1 MNFGKNA
8 ITRALKAGASRGEKY
23 SNFLVLAFARALFFC
38 ALLGGAL
45 FAAAGFGAVRGIMDS
60 APDLNISSISSLG
73 YATNVYDASGAL
85 TDLFR
90 PKAIVLAVILYF
102 AMKKI
107 SLHPIVFLAASAVVG
122 ILLRFAGA

>member
-45 FAAAGFGAVRGIMDS
+45 FAAAGFAIGLGGSDAGDDGGRKKAKDDDLAHIYTPINLEARG
-60 APDLNISSISSLG
+60 
-73 YATNVYDASGAL
+73 
-85 TDLFR
+85 
-90 PKAIVLAVILYF
+90 
-102 AMKKI
+102 
-107 SLHPIVFLAASAVVG
+107 
-122 ILLRFAGA
+122 RFQPLQAGQVPLPTC